1 VARITCLRESYLH
14 VVRVRRPLKILQM
27 ARNTSG
33 DSDLVIVRYVAVDA
47 LARRHRV
54 RTRQHEASG
63 RMIKR
68 CAGPSSSVVTL
79 LACLREAA
87 LNVVRIR
94 GPLEIFQVARNASR
108 NGDVVVVRYV
118 AIDALARRYGVGS
131 RQRKAGG
138 RVIERRSGPRSRAVT
153 LLTSL
158 REASLNMVRA
168 CGSLKI
174 FEVARNTS

>member
-1 VARITCLRESYLH
+1 MIKSRAIPRRCVVALLAGLRESTLH
-14 VVRVRRPLKILQM
+14 VVRIC
-27 ARNTSG
+27 S
-33 DSDLVIVRYVAVDA
+33 
-47 LARRHRV
+47 
-54 RTRQHEASG
+54 
-63 RMIKR
+63 
-68 CAGPSSSVVTL
+68 
-79 LACLREAA
+79 
-87 LNVVRIR
+87 
-94 GPLEIFQVARNASR
+94 PLEILEVTRHAGSD
-108 NGDVVVVRYV
+108 GDVVVVGYV

-158 REASLNMVRA
+158 REASLNMVRV